1 MTTVSTP
8 HSVNQ
13 STSRCRSAVK
23 VPKLR
28 TGSGARS
35 ALTAAM
41 CMVAPMSMA
50 AAFGCTMGIV
60 RSTLDFDL
68 LRFIS
73 NPPAD
78 MRKGWAAQFIQIP
91 KRDRRDGVT
100 TLKYATAHGP
110 GFLPGSHATKI
121 ISAAPFRP
129 QCRDKS
135 EEHTSELQSHLNL
148 VCRLLL
154 EKKKEKEEATN

>member
-1 MTTVSTP
+1 M
-8 HSVNQ
+8 
-13 STSRCRSAVK
+13 K

-41 CMVAPMSMA
+41 CMVAPTSMA

-78 MRKGWAAQFIQIP
+78 ISGRAGLRDYQFLNGIA
-91 KRDRRDGVT
+91 GVASPSQVRNSPWT
-100 TLKYATAHGP
+100 MFFNGVACHQNHIGRS
-110 GFLPGSHATKI
+110 LPGS
-121 ISAAPFRP
+121 
-129 QCRDKS
+129 
-135 EEHTSELQSHLNL
+135 
-148 VCRLLL
+148 V
-154 EKKKEKEEATN
+154 